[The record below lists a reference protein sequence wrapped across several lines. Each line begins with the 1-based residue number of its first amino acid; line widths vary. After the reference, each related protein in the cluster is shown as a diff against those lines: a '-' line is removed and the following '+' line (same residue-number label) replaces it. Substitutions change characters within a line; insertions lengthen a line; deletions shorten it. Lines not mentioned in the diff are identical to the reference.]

1 VELIKRDVL
10 CIEHTLIQSQYFLLM
25 ELFYLLKKEVKQ
37 PVKLLIVFLV
47 ISGISN
53 ALLVGL
59 INSAAENASNS
70 ESNDEILLLFACGVL
85 VYILTKRYVL
95 HKTFVIVESVMH
107 RLRNRIVE
115 KIRFAE
121 LDIVEGL
128 GTAVVYTRL
137 TQDVT
142 NVSNFSI
149 VVVSSLQSAIMMF
162 FTVIYIGM
170 LSFWSFILVLA
181 TFGLGAIYYLRHSK
195 LFESMWLKVTS
206 KETMFV
212 EKMGHL
218 LNGFKEIKINR
229 SKNES
234 VFNNY
239 KVVTKSLK
247 KLRIKTSLSYIILMI
262 FTSALFYILIGGI
275 LFVLPHFDQ
284 THSEDVVKVTTAI
297 LFVMGSF
304 EGLIASVRGLDNAN
318 SAVRNIIGLEEKLKN
333 ELGKNGINIKNLDNK
348 SSFALLP
355 YFDNL
360 LIPENLSYSYP
371 VTKERTKTFTVKPVE
386 NIIFKK
392 GELVFITG
400 GNGSGKSTF
409 LKLLTG
415 LYLPQTGNILV
426 DVDIEENQETP
437 IESENYQQYRNLFS
451 AIFTDF
457 HLFDKLYGVDN
468 VNPETVN
475 KLLQRMELPEEK
487 IAYENE
493 AYTNLHLS
501 TGQKKRVALTTAIM
515 EDKPIYI
522 FDEVAAD
529 LDPEFRDIYYY
540 KLLRELKERNKTVI
554 VVSHDRHYWN
564 VPDRILEMDNGSIRI
579 LTKDEIDLLVDIE
592 SKAKWE

>member
-1 VELIKRDVL
+1 MELIKRDVL